1 MKYKF
6 TEWEKIFVNYTFEK
20 RYLPRIYKDIMEH
33 NIKKKKKSKD
43 PIKKWIEVINLTFH
57 WRGYIDGK

>member
-20 RYLPRIYKDIMEH
+20 RYLPRIYKELMEL
-33 NIKKKKKSKD
+33 NSKKKKTNKQKKQSKD

-57 WRGYIDGK
+57 

>member
-20 RYLPRIYKDIMEH
+20 RYLPRIYKELMEL
-33 NIKKKKKSKD
+33 NSKKKKNKQT
-43 PIKKWIEVINLTFH
+43 KKTI
-57 WRGYIDGK
+57 